1 MNNLSAIFSKRVL
14 CNVMLATLCL
24 AFTQCVSSTVQ
35 TAAPSSP
42 IRKVHVI
49 DNPKIHMSGFQP
61 ELVRQIQQMGFAT
74 EVVKTPPAGN
84 AHYARYSANWKWD
97 MAMYLYKFEITLY
110 EGVRSI
116 GNAKYSA
123 TGLDLR
129 KFGPAEEKIRPVL
142 KELFAR

>member
-1 MNNLSAIFSKRVL
+1 MLVIRRIGNGIWQ
-14 CNVMLATLCL
+14 CN
-24 AFTQCVSSTVQ
+24 
-35 TAAPSSP
+35 
-42 IRKVHVI
+42 
-49 DNPKIHMSGFQP
+49 
-61 ELVRQIQQMGFAT
+61 
-74 EVVKTPPAGN
+74 
-84 AHYARYSANWKWD
+84 
-97 MAMYLYKFEITLY
+97 LYKFEITLY